1 MGRPTFITKIIVSII
16 KCAHNDL
23 HSIGHNPSLWL
34 QYTTTYLATSLLWH
48 NNYHFAAIANGLQ
61 LWAALAKARYDT
73 FTTSSIPNW
82 VVIEVDIVN
91 YYDKLE
97 YPNYDGKDD
106 LMDSMEQIEIFFSK
120 DTTEEGNKVFLAA
133 YAILLAIPNSRRLN
147 REFCS

>member
-1 MGRPTFITKIIVSII
+1 MT
-16 KCAHNDL
+16 H
-23 HSIGHNPSLWL
+23 
-34 QYTTTYLATSLLWH
+34 
-48 NNYHFAAIANGLQ
+48 
-61 LWAALAKARYDT
+61 
-73 FTTSSIPNW
+73 FTTSSIPNWVVIEVDIVNYYDKLEYPNYDGKDNLMDSSIPNW

-106 LMDSMEQIEIFFSK
+106 LMDSMDPNRNIFSK

-133 YAILLAIPNSRRLN
+133 YAISLAIPNSRRLY